1 MQTEATSMLLDF
13 GERQVPYRLHRQ
25 TRRSL
30 RIIVSPDLSVSVY
43 APLSYSE
50 QTVAMV
56 VRKKAPWIARSLDRM
71 QSFHPLPSPKHYV
84 SGETFMYLG
93 RQYRLR
99 VQEGRPSPCRLYG
112 RFLSVTVRNKSVGHL
127 VRRAVEQ
134 WYVIHAAQIFAQRM
148 TKCHIIAGRHGVSTP
163 QLIFRR
169 MRTRWGS
176 CTRTDRITLNIHL
189 IQTPIHCV
197 DYVIMHEL
205 CHMTHH
211 NHSRAF
217 YSFLARCMPDWQQR
231 KQVLN
236 QISLLAI

>member
-1 MQTEATSMLLDF
+1 MKTEATAMLLDF
-13 GERQVPYRLHRQ
+13 GERQVSYRLHRQ
-25 TRRSL
+25 TRLNL
-30 RIIVSPDLSVSVY
+30 RLIVTPDLAVNVY
-43 APLSYSE
+43 APVSYSD
-50 QTVAMV
+50 QAIAMV
-56 VRKKAPWIARSLDRM
+56 VRKKALWITRSLDRM
-71 QSFHPLPSPKHYV
+71 RAFHPLPSPKHYV

-112 RFLSVTVRNKSVGHL
+112 RFLTVTVRAKSAGHL
-127 VRRAVEQ
+127 VRSAVEQ
-134 WYVIHAAQIFAQRM
+134 WYVTHAAQIFTQRM
-148 TKCHIIAGRHGVSTP
+148 TKCHAIAARHGVSTP
-163 QLIFRR
+163 QLVFRR

-189 IQTPIHCV
+189 VQTPIHCV

-211 NHSRAF
+211 DHSRAF

-236 QISLLAI
+236 QISLLAV